1 MFVIQRLRGFF
12 NFFKELDRRVKVT
25 IASTGIYTW
34 NQRLSEQYRQ
44 LYARNLGA
52 DPVELGLLNSIGSV
66 VSLIV
71 SFPVGWATERF
82 SLKKIILL
90 GLAFAFISVAIRA
103 LAGNWWILIPAII
116 IGSVIRIG
124 PLTDII
130 FVNHTTSKQSGTLMG
145 FSRTI
150 WAIPSVFA
158 PMLAAVIVTAYGG
171 ITVQGIR
178 PLYYIQILLAIFVF
192 LFTAM
197 KLPILSIHAAQK
209 EGKLDSKGAGFIQD
223 FRELFRGE
231 KGLKRWILTWI
242 VWGFSGRLSGPF
254 VPLWMVEVKGATPY
268 ILGLMGTTS
277 MIFSV
282 FMPIFV
288 GRLADKIGRKK
299 AYYMLRPITHL
310 STIVLI
316 LAPKPEYLILVG
328 VLSGIGQASFIP
340 RITMHWEIVPEEK
353 RGRWYGIE
361 GLLNAS
367 SFPVSILGGILWQQG
382 FMIEVLLLPILLEAL
397 IAIPILNTI
406 PDTLGRDKR

>member
-1 MFVIQRLRGFF
+1 LVITRSRGFF

-25 IASTGIYTW
+25 IASAGIYTW
-34 NQRLSEQYRQ
+34 NQRLSQQYSQ
-44 LYARNLGA
+44 LYARDLGA
-52 DPVELGLLNSIGSV
+52 DPVELGLLSSIGSV

-71 SFPVGWATERF
+71 SYPVGLVTERF
-82 SLKKIILL
+82 SLKKIMLM
-90 GLAFAFISVAIRA
+90 GFAFACIAIIIRA

-116 IGSVIRIG
+116 LGSMIRINA
-124 PLTDII
+124 LTDII
-130 FVNHTTSKQSGTLMG
+130 FINYTKPEQTGTVMG

-158 PMLAAVIVTAYGG
+158 PMIAAVIVTTFGG
-171 ITVQGIR
+171 ITAQGIR
-178 PLYYIQILLAIFVF
+178 PLYYIQLLLAIFVF

-197 KLPILSIHAAQK
+197 KLPILPIRAAQK
-209 EGKLDSKGAGFIQD
+209 EDKLDSKGTRFIQD
-223 FRELFRGE
+223 FRDLFKGE
-231 KGLKRWILTWI
+231 KRLKRWILTWI
-242 VWGFSGRLSGPF
+242 VWAFSGRLSSPF
-254 VPLWMVEVKGATPY
+254 VPIWMVEVKGATPF

-282 FMPIFV
+282 FMPAFA

-299 AYYMLRPITHL
+299 AYYILRPITHL
-310 STIVLI
+310 SIILLIV
-316 LAPKPEYLILVG
+316 APKPEYLILVG

-361 GLLNAS
+361 GFLNAS

-406 PDTLGRDKR
+406 PDTRGRDKR